1 MKSVF
6 IISLLSL
13 STNCF
18 AQKKEDLKLW
28 YNKPAGAVWE
38 NALPVGNGFQG
49 AMIYGNVDTETI
61 QLNEYTVWSGSPN
74 RNGNDLCLDSLA
86 EIRQLIFDGKRKQAE
101 ELANKTIISK
111 KSQGQMFEP
120 VGSLHLTFNESEKY
134 TNYYRELD
142 ISKAVQQTTYMIDD
156 VTYKREVIASFPDK
170 IIVMHLTASKPKSI
184 SFTAYYSTPQP
195 NATTKASSNELSISG
210 TTIDHETVEGK
221 IKFKGIAKFKLDGG
235 SLSSTDTSLTIK
247 NANEVTIYISIATNF
262 KNYNDISGD
271 ENAKANSFL
280 TRAYSKTFSQILPAH
295 IAAYQ
300 KYFNRVELDLGTTD
314 AAKLPTDERLKD
326 FDSADDPQFVALYFQ
341 FGRYLLISSSQ
352 PGGQPATLQ
361 GLWNNKLYPPW
372 DSKYTININTEMNYW
387 PAEKT
392 NLPEMT
398 EPLIKMVKE
407 LSVTGVKTAKDMYGA
422 GGWMAH
428 HNTDIWRING
438 GVDGAFWGLW
448 PNGGGWLS
456 QHLWYRYLYNG
467 DKKYLESIYPV
478 LKGAAKFYDDYLI
491 EHPKYNWLVVCP
503 DESPENAPA
512 AHQGTSLDAGVTMTN
527 QIVFD
532 VFSAAIDAAKIL
544 NKDKAFA
551 DTLKEKRSRLAPM
564 HIGQYGQLQ
573 EWLDDVDNP
582 NDHHRHISHLYGLF
596 PSNQIS
602 PYRTPKLYSAAK
614 NTLIQRG
621 DVSTGWSMA
630 WKVNWWAKMLDGNH
644 AYKLIRNQLKPVGT
658 GKGVNYENG
667 GGTYNNLFDA
677 HPPFQI
683 DGNFGCTSGI
693 TEMLM
698 QSEDGDLN
706 LLPALPDVWQSKGSI
721 TGLRARG
728 GFDVVSIVWKD
739 GKVIK
744 TVIKSNLGGNL
755 RLRVPN
761 EVKMSDGA
769 GLQKAG
775 GENTNPFYQ
784 TEKIAEPIISEKA
797 KITLPDLKQTFV
809 YDITTEKGKTYTL
822 VLK

>member
-1 MKSVF
+1 MKN
-6 IISLLSL
+6 LLFVCL
-13 STNCF
+13 LFPAAKCF
-18 AQKKEDLKLW
+18 AQKQADLKLW

-49 AMIYGNVDTETI
+49 AMVYGNVDTETI

-74 RNGNDLCLDSLA
+74 RNDNDLCLDSLA
-86 EIRQLIFDGKRKQAE
+86 EIRQLIFDGKRKDAE
-101 ELANKTIISK
+101 KLANKTIISK

-120 VGSLHLTFNESEKY
+120 VGSLHLAFNEPKKY

-142 ISKAVQQTTYMIDD
+142 ISKAVQKTTYTVDN
-156 VTYKREVIASFPDK
+156 VNYTREVIASFPDRV
-170 IIVMHLTASKPKSI
+170 IVMHLTASKPKSI
-184 SFTAYYSTPQP
+184 SFTAFYSTPQP
-195 NATTKASSNELSISG
+195 KATTKALSNELTISG

-221 IKFKGIAKFKLDGG
+221 IKFKGIAKFKLNGG
-235 SLSSTDTSLTIK
+235 SISSTDTSLIIK
-247 NANEVTIYISIATNF
+247 DANEVTIYISIATNF
-262 KNYNDISGD
+262 NNYNDISGD
-271 ENAKANSFL
+271 EN
-280 TRAYSKTFSQILPAH
+280 TRANLYLNKAFKKSFQQILPGH

-300 KYFNRVELDLGTTD
+300 KYFDRVKLDLGTTD
-314 AAKLPTDERLKD
+314 EAKLPTDERLKN
-326 FDSADDPQFVALYFQ
+326 FDATGDPQFVTLYYQ

-361 GLWNNKLYPPW
+361 GIWNNKLYPPW

-392 NLPEMT
+392 NLSEMT

-428 HNTDIWRING
+428 HNTDIWRVNG
-438 GVDGAFWGLW
+438 AVDGAFWGIW

-456 QHLWYRYLYNG
+456 QHLWEHYLYSG
-467 DKKYLESIYPV
+467 DTKFLESVYPI
-478 LKGAAKFYDDYLI
+478 LKGASKFYDDYLI
-491 EHPKYNWLVVCP
+491 EHPKYHWLVVCP
-503 DESPENAPA
+503 DMSPENAPA
-512 AHQGTSLDAGVTMTN
+512 AHQGSSLDAGVTMTN

-532 VFSAAIDAAKIL
+532 VFTTAIDAAAIL
-544 NKDKAFA
+544 HEDKAFA

-582 NDHHRHISHLYGLF
+582 DDHHRHISQLYGLF

-644 AYKLIRNQLKPVGT
+644 AYKLIQNQLTPVGT
-658 GKGVNYENG
+658 NEG
-667 GGTYNNLFDA
+667 GGGSYNNLFDA

-706 LLPALPDVWQSKGSI
+706 LLPALPDVWKSKGSI
-721 TGLRARG
+721 SGLRARG

-739 GKVIK
+739 GQIVKA
-744 TVIKSNLGGNL
+744 VIKSTLGGNL

-761 EVKMSDGA
+761 EMKTSNGIVLRIASGD
-769 GLQKAG
+769 
-775 GENTNPFYQ
+775 NTNVFYQ

-797 KITLPDLKQTFV
+797 KITLPDLKQTFL
-809 YDITTEKGKTYTL
+809 YDIPTESGKIYTL
-822 VLK
+822 VAK